1 MSSVK
6 IAIVYHS
13 RYGHTKVQAE
23 AVREGVE
30 SISGVQVMF
39 MTTEEAIADIDSLDS
54 CDGMIFG
61 SPTYMGNMSADMKKF
76 IEASVSKWGKQVWRN
91 KIAGGFSN
99 SSNFYGDK
107 ANTIIGLMT
116 FAMQQGMIWVG
127 VGDLVAANDH
137 ASMKKIDGPGANA
150 INRVSASIGPMAAS
164 FEIAA
169 PDAPGAGDLATARN
183 YGKRIAEVTKRFN
196 K

>member
-23 AVREGVE
+23 AVKEGVE
-30 SISGVQVMF
+30 SVQGVQVMF
-39 MTTEEAIADIDSLDS
+39 MTAEEAIADIDSLDS

-61 SPTYMGNMSADMKKF
+61 SPTYMGSMSADMKKF
-76 IEASVSKWGKQVWRN
+76 IEVSVSKWGKQVWQN

-99 SSNFYGDK
+99 SSNLFGDK
-107 ANTIIGLMT
+107 SNTMIGLAT

-127 VGDLVAANDH
+127 LGDLVASNDH
-137 ASMKKIDGPGANA
+137 ASMKKVDGPNSNA
-150 INRVSASIGPMAAS
+150 INRVSASFGPMAAS
-164 FEIAA
+164 FEVAA
-169 PDAPGAGDLATARN
+169 PDAPGHGDLATARN
-183 YGKRIAEVTKRFN
+183 YGKRIAEITKRFN